1 MKLIGIDQWQ
11 LGVPSTQHFE
21 ADIAAHKGRVCEV
34 DGNIAAYCALS
45 DTPSTFYPQVAGPGW
60 TYPEAPYI
68 QVNRLAVHQNYAR
81 QGLAGKLLG
90 FALAEAQRLNHQQSL
105 ETDNS
110 SLTAPWHVRLDTHP
124 GNVRMH
130 RLLEKLGF
138 TRVGTVNYPMPG
150 ETTRVCY
157 EGFPLLEPPLFR
169 SSAPKHTC
177 YSKAFIQV
185 TMVANNRGAWG
196 PFKIS
201 CFSPSTKT
209 KRAGIPAACA
219 CATK

>member
-1 MKLIGIDQWQ
+1 MFSVFSSPLLPLKEPKLVRVATPADYPAVIEVFHSAKDALKLIGIDQWQ

-90 FALAEAQRLNHQQSL
+90 FALAEAQRINHQQSL

-110 SLTAPWHVRLDTHP
+110 SLIAPWHVRLDTHP

-130 RLLEKLGF
+130 RLLENLGF

-157 EGFPLLEPPLFR
+157 EGFPLLDPLSLEALPLNTPVTAR
-169 SSAPKHTC
+169 PL
-177 YSKAFIQV
+177 SK
-185 TMVANNRGAWG
+185 
-196 PFKIS
+196 
-201 CFSPSTKT
+201 
-209 KRAGIPAACA
+209 
-219 CATK
+219 